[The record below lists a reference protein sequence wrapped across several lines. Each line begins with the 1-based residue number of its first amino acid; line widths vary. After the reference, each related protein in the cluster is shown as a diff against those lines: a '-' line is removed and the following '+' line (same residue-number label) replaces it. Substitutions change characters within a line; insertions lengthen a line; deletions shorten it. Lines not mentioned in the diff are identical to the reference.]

1 MIRRYP
7 TASLPRHDRRFGGGP
22 VMIALVYASAI
33 GAMIFAASRANF
45 APSGTG
51 SGTGGGGGGGGDGR
65 GEIQYVSLPPMPRAA
80 PSAPRDAIEAPLTVA
95 APDLQAEI
103 SDETIVFDESNPESL
118 EDQIAR
124 LQALRNLRATTNVEA
139 RGPGQGTGVGPGA
152 GSGSGG
158 GVGSGQGT
166 GVGSGVG
173 PGIGGGE
180 AVIAPEP
187 RAVAYPYEDPPESVR
202 GRQYTVH
209 FWVDTRGRV
218 TKLEIQPEIGDRAFR
233 EKLYE
238 RMYSWTFYPALTAE
252 GRPVNGQLLFT
263 YSP

>member
-1 MIRRYP
+1 
-7 TASLPRHDRRFGGGP
+7 
-22 VMIALVYASAI
+22 MIALVYATAI
-33 GAMIFAASRANF
+33 GGMILAAARADF
-45 APSGTG
+45 ELSGTG
-51 SGTGGGGGGGGDGR
+51 RGTGGGGGGGGDGGR
-65 GEIQYVSLPPMPRAA
+65 EVQYVSLPPMPQAAA
-80 PSAPRDAIEAPLTVA
+80 PAPRDVLEAPVTVA
-95 APDLQAEI
+95 PPELETEATEQ
-103 SDETIVFDESNPESL
+103 TIVFDESNPESL
-118 EDQIAR
+118 AEQIAR

-139 RGPGQGTGVGPGA
+139 RGPGHGTGVGPGA

-202 GRQYTVH
+202 GRQFTVH

-218 TKLEIQPEIGDRAFR
+218 TKLEIQPEITDRAFR

-252 GRPVNGQLLFT
+252 GRPVNGELLFT